1 MTEVIGTHN
10 TAKVFTD
17 TLEDKARDQ
26 IKALCDMAEFEN
38 SKIRIMSDVHAG
50 AGCTIGTTMTITDK
64 VVPGMVGVDIGCGM
78 ETIALK
84 DKEIDFKDLDKIIR
98 KLVPSGMDIRRE
110 PHKFLAEVRDD
121 LDGLKCA
128 KYVNLTR
135 AYRSLGTLGGGNHFI
150 EVDKDD
156 DGNLYLVIHSGS
168 RHVGLQAA
176 EYYQEEGFKALCGNA
191 QSQIDSVIE
200 ELKEAGRETEI
211 EVTIRNLKANFNP
224 REDVPKDLAWVEGEL
239 FDNYIHDMKVLQ
251 HYAMLNRKAMAKVI
265 MDAYG
270 LTEDYR
276 FTTIHNYI
284 DIEEMILRKGSVS
297 AKKDEMLL
305 IPMNMRDGSLI
316 CRGKGNDD
324 WNQSAP
330 HGAGRVMSRSK
341 AFKTL
346 KVEDY
351 KAQMEGIWSSC
362 VCGKTIDESPM
373 AYKPMDEII
382 ANIEPT
388 AEIVKTIR
396 PAYNFKAAE

>member
-50 AGCTIGTTMTITDK
+50 AGCTIGTTMTIIDK

-84 DKEIDFKDLDKIIR
+84 DKEIDFKNLDKIIR
-98 KLVPSGMDIRRE
+98 KLVPSGMNIRRE

-176 EYYQEEGFKALCGNA
+176 EYYQ
-191 QSQIDSVIE
+191 
-200 ELKEAGRETEI
+200 
-211 EVTIRNLKANFNP
+211 
-224 REDVPKDLAWVEGEL
+224 
-239 FDNYIHDMKVLQ
+239 
-251 HYAMLNRKAMAKVI
+251 
-265 MDAYG
+265 
-270 LTEDYR
+270 
-276 FTTIHNYI
+276 
-284 DIEEMILRKGSVS
+284 MILRKGSVS